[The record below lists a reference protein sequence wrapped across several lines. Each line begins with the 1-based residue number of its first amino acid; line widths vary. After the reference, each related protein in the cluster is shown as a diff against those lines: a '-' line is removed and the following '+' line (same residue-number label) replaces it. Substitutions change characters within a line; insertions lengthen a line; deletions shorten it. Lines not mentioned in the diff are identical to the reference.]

1 MATYRTGLERIRKES
16 LRGLSQENV
25 SKRTSLTTRTYAR
38 AEEGKPVKYSS
49 ALEILDAI
57 NGLLVERGMSP
68 ATLDNLGLTIE

>member
-1 MATYRTGLERIRKES
+1 MATYRTELERIRKEL

-57 NGLLVERGMSP
+57 NGLLAERGMSSV
-68 ATLDNLGLTIE
+68 TLDNLGLTIE

>member
-1 MATYRTGLERIRKES
+1 MATYRTGLERIRKEL

-25 SKRTSLTTRTYAR
+25 SKRTTLTTRTYAR

-57 NGLLVERGMSP
+57 NVLLAERGMSP
-68 ATLDNLGLTIE
+68 VTLDSLGLTFE

>member
-1 MATYRTGLERIRKES
+1 MATYRTGLERIRKEL

-57 NGLLVERGMSP
+57 NGLLAERGLSP
-68 ATLDNLGLTIE
+68 VTLDNLGLTIE

>member
-1 MATYRTGLERIRKES
+1 MATYRTGLERIRKEV

-57 NGLLVERGMSP
+57 NELLAERSMNP
-68 ATLDNLGLTIE
+68 VTLDDLGLTIE